1 MKWKRTHTLGEVGPD
16 LIGSELTLGG
26 WVQTRRDLGK
36 LIFFDLRDRWGFIQA
51 VFDPAFASH
60 AHRIAEGVRPE
71 YVLLVRGVLNRRP
84 AGTENPKLLNGDL
97 EVRVS
102 DVEVLSR
109 AETPPFYIQD
119 EIDVDELLRMEYRY
133 LDIRRRPMTHNL
145 TFRHKVVLD
154 MRNFLS
160 ERGFIEVET
169 PILAKSTPEGARD
182 YLVPSRISKGM
193 FYALPQSPQLMKQ
206 VLMIAGIDRY
216 FQIAKCLRDE
226 DLRVNRQPEHTQLDL
241 EMSFAGRDDLFDL
254 TESLMEHLFE
264 RNLGV
269 KIEKP
274 FPIIKYAD
282 AMAKYGVDKPDLR
295 YGLEVRDMTGILSA
309 TEFAPFKSAGGFGGM
324 HAIFLAGVCFSR
336 KESDELAGEYK
347 QAGTP
352 LFFVEV
358 KEGAVRSSLSKYFTD
373 ETKSQLTREAGG
385 DGTYLIMAAGTDDI
399 RPAMGRLRAEMA
411 KRLATIPAGVWK
423 FAWVVDFPLFEV
435 DKDTGRIGPSHHAFT
450 MPMADDIPL
459 LDTEPLKARA
469 EHYDLV
475 LNGEELFSGSLRIT
489 QPELQ
494 SKVFDVM
501 GLTKEQQE
509 ERFGFLLKAY
519 RYGAPPHLGFGLGL
533 DRLLMSMLGVESI
546 RDVIA
551 FPKTTSAFD
560 PLTKS
565 PSGVEPEQLRE
576 LGIKPE

>member
-1 MKWKRTHTLGEVGPD
+1 MKWKRTHTLGEIGPD
-16 LIGSELTLGG
+16 LIGSELALGG

-36 LIFFDLRDRWGFIQA
+36 LIFCDLRDRWGFLQA
-51 VFDPAFASH
+51 VFDPALSAD
-60 AHRIAEGVRPE
+60 AHRVAESVRPE
-71 YVLLVRGVLNRRP
+71 YVLLVKGVLNRRP
-84 AGTENPKLLNGDL
+84 AGTENLKIANGGL

-119 EIDVDELLRMEYRY
+119 EVDVDELLRMEYRY
-133 LDIRRRPMTHNL
+133 LDIRRRPMTRNL

-169 PILAKSTPEGARD
+169 PILGKGTPEGARD

-241 EMSFAGRDDLFDL
+241 EMSFAGRDDLFEL
-254 TESLMEHLFE
+254 TESLMEYLFE
-264 RNLGV
+264 RNLGA

-274 FPIIKYAD
+274 FPIITYAE
-282 AMAKYGVDKPDLR
+282 AMATYGIDKPDLR
-295 YGLEVRDMTGILSA
+295 YGLEIQDVTGILGA
-309 TEFAPFKSAGGFGGM
+309 TEFGPFKEAQEFGGI
-324 HAIFLAGVCFSR
+324 HAIFMPGVFFSR

-347 QAGTP
+347 QAGTAV
-352 LFFVEV
+352 FFVEV
-358 KEGAVRSSLSKYFTD
+358 KEGAVRSSLAKYFSE
-373 ETKSQLTREAGG
+373 ETKSQISKAADGG
-385 DGTYLIMAAGTDDI
+385 GTFLIMAAGTRDVL
-399 RPAMGRLRAEMA
+399 PAMGRLRSEMA
-411 KRLATIPAGVWK
+411 RRFGMIPAGVWK
-423 FAWVVDFPLFEV
+423 FAWIVDFPLFEV
-435 DKDTGRIGPSHHAFT
+435 DKDTGLIGPSHHAFT
-450 MPMADDIPL
+450 MPKEEDIPF

-489 QPELQ
+489 RPELQ
-494 SKVFDVM
+494 SKVFDIM

-533 DRLLMSMLGVESI
+533 DRLLMSMLGVDSI

-565 PSGVEPEQLRE
+565 PSGVEPEQLRD